1 MPMARLGLRPILIA
15 ATVLMLGVAAADAR
29 PGGGSSFGSR
39 GGRTF
44 SMPAPTPTA
53 PRPAAP
59 IQRSITQQPQPGP
72 LSPPIAPS
80 SPFGGLGRGLLFG
93 LIGGGLIGLL
103 TGGGMGSIFSL
114 ILQVGLVLLLIRLAM
129 GFFARRA
136 APAGNA
142 GYARSGLGPMGG
154 GTAGPSGGGPVGSG
168 PPLAIGPA
176 DYADFERLLGEI
188 QSAYGR
194 EDRTTLRRAATPE
207 MASYFEEELDGNAQR
222 GLLNKVSGAKL
233 LQGDLSE
240 AWREADADYATVAM
254 RYSLIDVT
262 VERASGRIVS
272 GDPARPEEITELW
285 TFRRPR
291 SGSWQLSAIQQV
303 R

>member
-1 MPMARLGLRPILIA
+1 MAKLGLRSLAIA
-15 ATVLMLGVAAADAR
+15 AAAVLMLGAATADAR
-29 PGGGSSFGSR
+29 LGGGSSFGSR

-59 IQRSITQQPQPGP
+59 IQRSMTPQPGP
-72 LSPPIAPS
+72 ISPPIATP
-80 SPFGGLGRGLLFG
+80 SPFGGFGRGLLMG

-114 ILQVGLVLLLIRLAM
+114 ILQVGLVVLLVRLAM

-142 GYARSGLGPMGG
+142 GYARSGLGVMGG
-154 GTAGPSGGGPVGSG
+154 GSAGPPPGVASARSV
-168 PPLAIGPA
+168 PPLPIGPA
-176 DYADFERLLGEI
+176 DYAEFERLLGET
-188 QSAYGR
+188 QAAYGR
-194 EDRTTLRRAATPE
+194 EDRATLRRAATPE
-207 MASYFEEELDGNAQR
+207 MVSYFEEELADNAAK
-222 GLLNKVSGAKL
+222 GLVNKVSGAKL

-254 RYSLIDVT
+254 RYALTDVT

-272 GDPARPEEITELW
+272 GDPARPEEVTELW

-291 SGSWQLSAIQQV
+291 SGGWQLSAIQQV

>member
-1 MPMARLGLRPILIA
+1 M
-15 ATVLMLGVAAADAR
+15 T
-29 PGGGSSFGSR
+29 
-39 GGRTF
+39 
-44 SMPAPTPTA
+44 
-53 PRPAAP
+53 
-59 IQRSITQQPQPGP
+59 PQPGP
-72 LSPPIAPS
+72 ISPPIATP
-80 SPFGGLGRGLLFG
+80 SPFGGFGRGLLMG

-114 ILQVGLVLLLIRLAM
+114 ILQVGLVVLLVRLAM

-142 GYARSGLGPMGG
+142 GYARSGLGVMGG
-154 GTAGPSGGGPVGSG
+154 GSAGPPPGVASARSV
-168 PPLAIGPA
+168 PPLPIGPA
-176 DYADFERLLGEI
+176 DYAEFERLLGET
-188 QSAYGR
+188 QAAYGR
-194 EDRTTLRRAATPE
+194 EDRATRRRAATPE
-207 MASYFEEELDGNAQR
+207 MVSYFEEELADNAAK
-222 GLLNKVSGAKL
+222 GLVNKVSGAKL

-254 RYSLIDVT
+254 RYALTDVT

-272 GDPARPEEITELW
+272 GDPARPEEVTELW

-291 SGSWQLSAIQQV
+291 SGGWQLSAIQQV